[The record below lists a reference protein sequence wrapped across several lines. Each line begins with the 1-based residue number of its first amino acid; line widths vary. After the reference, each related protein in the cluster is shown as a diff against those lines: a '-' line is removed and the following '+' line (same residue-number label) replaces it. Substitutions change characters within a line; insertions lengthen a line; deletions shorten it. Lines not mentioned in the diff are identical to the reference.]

1 MSYREPYTQD
11 SEYSLLKLLVKSKR
25 YYFVPG
31 IVVSTGAETDE
42 GYIISASVKNDQYSF
57 SILKERKYINGFTN
71 NINLDQKIEIVD
83 GDNVLLFSLTSNS
96 RAVKRYL
103 KSKPGTTVREM
114 EEFYDYIG
122 KENLIEKLFKKKRSS
137 GPLHPTSGMDPDLR
151 DEYAR
156 KGNE

>member
-1 MSYREPYTQD
+1 MYAKTMKYF
-11 SEYSLLKLLVKSKR
+11 LKLLVNSKR

-31 IVVSTGAETDE
+31 IISTGVETDE
-42 GYIISASVKNDQYSF
+42 GYIIFASVKDDQYRF

-71 NINLDQKIEIVD
+71 NINPGQTTEIAD

-96 RAVKRYL
+96 RAVKKYL

-122 KENLIEKLFKKKRSS
+122 KENLIERLFKKKRSS

-156 KGNE
+156 KGNK

>member
-1 MSYREPYTQD
+1 MKYF
-11 SEYSLLKLLVKSKR
+11 LKLLVKSKQ

-31 IVVSTGAETDE
+31 IVPTGVETDE
-42 GYIISASVKNDQYSF
+42 GYIIFASVKDDQYSF

-71 NINLDQKIEIVD
+71 HINLDQTIEIAD

-96 RAVKRYL
+96 RAVKKYL
-103 KSKPGTTVREM
+103 KSKPGTTVRDM

-137 GPLHPTSGMDPDLR
+137 GPLQPTSGMDPDLR

-156 KGNE
+156 KGNK